1 MMVYPEGRLTLE
13 FTQDFKSEVKAMLT
27 TPGHLV
33 IDMSKVSYIDSSG
46 LGAIVSLYT
55 SARSIGCKFQICN
68 MMEPV
73 KRIFGLTKVLDAFE
87 NCGAYMSKLP

>member
-13 FTQDFKSEVKAMLT
+13 VTPDFKSEVKAMLT

-87 NCGAYMSKLP
+87 NCGAYMSKMP